1 MKAFNPAAVMNE
13 PADIV
18 SSALDGVEAGR
29 IEIVADEYGAAAK
42 ASLTGEPRGF
52 VMAISG

>member
-1 MKAFNPAAVMNE
+1 MND
-13 PADIV
+13 PVDIV
-18 SSALDGVEAGR
+18 SSALDGIEARR

-52 VMAISG
+52 VLATSN